1 MNLINYNILLSEGEN
16 LLTDEQYLE
25 EYLKSFYLQFDG
37 ELAAI
42 KDGHSNYIAVTNEY
56 ARLINLSDNHALTK
70 TAQYSTSFYQQDR
83 LVESLR
89 KEITCLDNHE
99 YAHGFDVLLF
109 NKKPIINP
117 DTNNVL
123 GVRLRGHRPLML
135 SPIKIALDMQNAPS
149 EENQHNLILGN
160 FVTNEIEITDL
171 QHIVLYLTIHN
182 YSQRDIERVSVHL
195 GITISEETAKSTL
208 KKLRHKFQV
217 DSKEQLISAAR
228 KLGLHIAIPAKL
240 FKEGSFIL
248 NGYELQVKPSRT

>member
-1 MNLINYNILLSEGEN
+1 M
-16 LLTDEQYLE
+16 LTDEQYLE

-42 KDGHSNYIAVTNEY
+42 KDSHSNYIAVTNEY
-56 ARLINLSDNHALTK
+56 AQILGFKNNVELINLSDNHALTK
-70 TAQYSTSFYQQDR
+70 TAQYSTSFYKQDR
-83 LVESLR
+83 LAEAQR

-135 SPIKIALDMQNAPS
+135 SPIKIALDMQNVPS
-149 EENQHNLILGN
+149 EENQHNLVLGN
-160 FVTNEIEITDL
+160 FVTNEIELTDL
-171 QHIVLYLTIHN
+171 QHVVLYLTIHN
-182 YSQRDIERVSVHL
+182 YSQRDIERVSAYL
-195 GITISEETAKSTL
+195 GLTISEETAKSTL
-208 KKLRHKFQV
+208 KKLRHKFNV
-217 DSKEQLISAAR
+217 DSKEQLIGAAR

>member
-1 MNLINYNILLSEGEN
+1 M
-16 LLTDEQYLE
+16 LTDEQYLE
-25 EYLKSFYLQFDG
+25 EYLKSFYVQFND

-42 KDGHSNYIAVTNEY
+42 KDLNSNYIAITNEY
-56 ARLINLSDNHALTK
+56 AKILGFKHHAELINLSDSHALARTV
-70 TAQYSTSFYQQDR
+70 QYVDSFHKQDR
-83 LVESLR
+83 LAETSR

-123 GVRLRGHRPLML
+123 GTRLRGHRPLML

-149 EENQHNLILGN
+149 EENQHNLIIGN
-160 FVTNEIEITDL
+160 FITNEIELTDL

-182 YSQRDIERVSVHL
+182 YSQGDIERVSAHL
-195 GITISEETAKSTL
+195 DLKISEETAKNTL
-208 KKLRHKFQV
+208 KKLRHKFKAN
-217 DSKEQLISAAR
+217 SKEQLISAAR
-228 KLGLHIAIPAKL
+228 KVGLHIAIPAKL

-248 NGYELQVKPSRT
+248 NGYELQVKPSRA